1 MRFSLVATLALSLMA
16 CASSNTSAAKKK
28 ADPKET
34 LASNAGGPAAKGK
47 YVCTYDEDTGS
58 HLRQK
63 TCRYVDDDAA
73 NNTRN
78 RAQDDIREMGMHGIG
93 KSGGQ

>member
-1 MRFSLVATLALSLMA
+1 MRFPLVATLALSLIA

-28 ADPKET
+28 SADPKET

-58 HLRQK
+58 HMRTK
-63 TCRYVDDDAA
+63 TCRYVDEDNASG
-73 NNTRN
+73 N
-78 RAQDDIREMGMHGIG
+78 RHQAQDDMREMGMHNTATT
-93 KSGGQ
+93 K